1 MEKKKK
7 EVDDIKLLAD
17 IRAIAKKHGVR
28 VSNYVYGY
36 KDNKGR
42 YCLNLEI
49 VLPWSSV
56 LP

>member
-1 MEKKKK
+1 MEKKKEK

-17 IRAIAKKHGVR
+17 IKAVSKKHGVR

-49 VLPWSSV
+49 VLP
-56 LP
+56 